1 MDQSHHDAHA
11 DDAVLAAI
19 VRSSQLAVIAQTVE
33 GIVTVWN
40 DAAEHVYGYPATEM
54 LGRDIATTYAPET
67 ADAERR
73 LHQQVA
79 AGHAGAGYRYP
90 RIRPDGTRVDVV
102 MSVSPVRD
110 PDGAIVGVASISRA
124 VSAEERSAALLAAL
138 LDAAPDA
145 VICVG
150 EDGRVVA
157 ANARVTDL
165 FGHDRDA
172 LVGARLETLVPDH
185 VAEQHVAHRREWFDA
200 PHTRPMGLGL
210 DLTGRRSDGTTFPVA
225 VSLAPTRV
233 DGTPLVV
240 AAIRDVTQ
248 GRDAAERLRVSEE
261 RLRLLA
267 ENVEAVFTLQT
278 LEPRRVLYVSPQ
290 FERLTGYP
298 AQRLVDDPDFF
309 TTIVVHPDDRATF
322 ERVADEWVRT
332 GRSGHGDHRI
342 IRVDGQVRWVRSA
355 LAPVPTPGTSE
366 VRIVTTSED
375 ITEGVLAAERLAD
388 AEAEAR
394 AANEAKNEFLS
405 RMSHELR
412 TPLNAILGFGQL
424 LEIEL
429 AGTSAEPSVQH
440 VLRGG
445 RHLLTLINEVL
456 DFSRIEAGEMAI
468 SIEPVSVPVVL
479 GEVRD
484 LMAPV
489 AEAAGVRLVLER
501 GDTGAWVL
509 ADTQRLRQVLLN
521 LVGNA
526 VKYHRGGT
534 VRMDWE
540 RGSESWQLRVAD
552 DGPGIPAELHDR
564 LFTPFDRLGA
574 ESSGIEGTGVG
585 LSISKGLVELM
596 HGSVSVDS
604 EPGRGSLFTVDL
616 PSAQPVAPVTT
627 SAPRPSAAAETNAS
641 QRTVVCIEDNAA
653 SALVLESVVGL
664 RPAWRFV
671 QAAQGTIGLDL
682 VRAHLP
688 DLVLLD
694 LHLPDVS
701 GADVLAALQADPQTA
716 GVPVVVL
723 SADASPVQTRRL
735 LAAGALRY
743 LTKPVDLHDV
753 LDLLD
758 EVAARAG
765 GAP

>member
-1 MDQSHHDAHA
+1 MDQSHQDAHGE
-11 DDAVLAAI
+11 DAVLAAI
-19 VRSSQLAVIAQTVE
+19 VRSSQLAVIAQTVD

-40 DAAEHVYGYPATEM
+40 AAAEHVYGYPAEEM
-54 LGRDIATTYAPET
+54 LGRDIATTFAPET
-67 ADAERR
+67 ADAERQ
-73 LHQQVA
+73 LHQRVA
-79 AGHAGAGYRYP
+79 AGHAGAGYRQT
-90 RIRPDGTRVDVV
+90 RIRPDGSRVDVV

-110 PDGAIVGVASISRA
+110 PDGAIVGVASISRP
-124 VSAEERSAALLAAL
+124 VSAEERAATLLAAL

-165 FGHDRDA
+165 FGYDRDA
-172 LVGARLETLVPDH
+172 LVGAPLETLVPDH
-185 VAEQHVAHRREWFDA
+185 VAEQHVDHRREWFAA
-200 PHTRPMGLGL
+200 PQTRPMGLGL
-210 DLTGRRSDGTTFPVA
+210 DLSGRRRDGTTFPVA

-298 AQRLVDDPDFF
+298 AERLVDDPEFF
-309 TTIVVHPDDRATF
+309 TTTVVHPADRATF
-322 ERVADEWVRT
+322 YRVANEWVRT

-342 IRVDGQVRWVRSA
+342 VRADGEVRWVRSA

-375 ITEGVLAAERLAD
+375 ITEQVLAAERLAD

-394 AANEAKNEFLS
+394 AANDAKNEFLS

-429 AGTSAEPSVQH
+429 AGTTSEPSVHH
-440 VLRGG
+440 VLRAG

-456 DFSRIEAGEMAI
+456 DFSRIEAGEMSM
-468 SIEPVSVPVVL
+468 SIEPVSVPALL

-484 LMAPV
+484 LMSPV
-489 AEAAGVRLVLER
+489 ADAGGVRLVVEH
-501 GDTGAWVL
+501 GDADAWVL
-509 ADTQRLRQVLLN
+509 ADAQRLRQVLLN

-526 VKYHRGGT
+526 IKYHRGGT
-534 VRMDWE
+534 VRIDWE
-540 RGSESWQLRVAD
+540 AGSGSWRLRVAD
-552 DGPGIPAELHDR
+552 DGPGIPTELQDR

-574 ESSGIEGTGVG
+574 ENSGIEGTGVG
-585 LSISKGLVELM
+585 LAISKGLVELM
-596 HGSVSVDS
+596 RGSVSVDS
-604 EPGRGSLFTVDL
+604 EPGRGSLFVVDL
-616 PSAQPVAPVTT
+616 PSAPPAAPST
-627 SAPRPSAAAETNAS
+627 STPRPSTPAETRTV
-641 QRTVVCIEDNAA
+641 QRTVVCVEDNAA
-653 SALVLESVVGL
+653 SALVLESMVGL
-664 RPAWRFV
+664 RPAWRFLH
-671 QAAQGTIGLDL
+671 AAQGIIGLDL
-682 VRAHLP
+682 VRAHHP

-701 GADVLAALQADPQTA
+701 GVDVLAALQADPVTA
-716 GVPVVVL
+716 SVPVVVL
-723 SADASPVQTRRL
+723 SADASPALARRL
-735 LAAGALRY
+735 LAAGALHY
-743 LTKPVDLHDV
+743 LTKPVDLRDV
-753 LDLLD
+753 LEVLD

-765 GAP
+765 GML